1 MAMQQPVVVSDTAV
15 HREYLGD
22 FGLYVSPG
30 DVPGMAS
37 RIADTLNDPVRGK
50 KLGEELRKRAIKN
63 FSWEKAGK
71 KIDSLYQTLDK
82 GNTRV

>member
-1 MAMQQPVVVSDTAV
+1 MQQPVVASDTAV

-30 DVPGMAS
+30 DVPGLAS
-37 RIADTLNDPVRGK
+37 RIADIINDPAWGK
-50 KLGEELRKRAIKN
+50 KIGEELRKRASKN
-63 FSWEKAGK
+63 FSWAKAGK

-82 GNTRV
+82 GNSKV